1 MTYLFSSNFA
11 ESFIIETIYRSI
23 SILKLEKNQL
33 SEYKMSI
40 EYYMF
45 LEEVRVISCNVE
57 RLQESNNDVV
67 LSSLFF
73 MEDLKKNID
82 QIDGLLKGQ

>member
-1 MTYLFSSNFA
+1 
-11 ESFIIETIYRSI
+11 
-23 SILKLEKNQL
+23 
-33 SEYKMSI
+33 MSI

-57 RLQESNNDVV
+57 RLQETNNEVV